1 MEKGKDMNTSLI
13 GGPSQGNEHEHLR
26 LRLSRTF
33 FNFFSEL
40 NRCMRGEVAES
51 RFETVKQHVLDS
63 FVSKRKG
70 LSIKEIKDRGFDIY
84 KKRTNS
90 IDQLVAA
97 AYSMKFLEDIENIF
111 PEKTITITQE
121 GISFLE
127 VEYTNNFSEEFRLFE
142 EQLNTEMLKVHGLPL
157 EDFFVKELFFY
168 HNSVETIMRIYD
180 SESNELI
187 KRTKRYHDQL
197 RESLGIASREN
208 EYCFYFQPSLLLP
221 TSLRGLDGHTV
232 KLSLEYEGDG
242 LHDLQTSTPFPNK
255 RWVYA
260 DFIPGNSKQV
270 FGGIYPIVANKD
282 QFPRTM
288 VVELKWQIRDNN
300 DKLRL
305 LINER
310 VKCNFT
316 FSPYG
321 GRLFS
326 NVQNVSRSSPIKTV
340 NDFTDAEKVI
350 LNRSPNPKIN
360 AYDKYL
366 FLEYNNEKDL
376 SLTNFPEHLHSV
388 SYIYNA
394 GRN

>member
-1 MEKGKDMNTSLI
+1 MNNSLI
-13 GGPSQGNEHEHLR
+13 CGPLQGIENDNLK
-26 LRLSRTF
+26 LWLSKTF

-40 NRCMRGEVAES
+40 NRCMRGEVSES
-51 RFETVKQHVLDS
+51 RFETVKQQVLDS

-90 IDQLVAA
+90 IDQLLAA
-97 AYSMKFLEDIENIF
+97 AYSMGLLEEIENIF
-111 PEKTITITQE
+111 PEKTITLTQK
-121 GISFLE
+121 GINFLE
-127 VEYTNNFSEEFRLFE
+127 VEYTNNYSEEFRLFE
-142 EQLNTEMLKVHGLPL
+142 EQLKNEMLKVDGLPL
-157 EDFFVKELFFY
+157 DDFLVKELFFD
-168 HNSVETIMRIYD
+168 HHSVETIMRIYD
-180 SESNELI
+180 SESNELV
-187 KRTKRYHDQL
+187 KRTKRYHHQL
-197 RESLGIASREN
+197 RESLGIALKEN

-221 TSLRGLDGHTV
+221 TSMAGLHGHTV
-232 KLSLEYEGDG
+232 KLRLEYDGEG
-242 LHDLQTSTPFPNK
+242 LHGIQTSTPFPNK

-260 DFIPGNSKQV
+260 DFIPDNSKQV
-270 FGGIYPIVANKD
+270 FGGIYPIVANKN
-282 QFPRTM
+282 QFPKTM
-288 VVELKWQIRDNN
+288 VVQLEWQIRDNN
-300 DKLRL
+300 DKIRL

-326 NVQNVSRSSPIKTV
+326 NVQNLSRSSPIKTV

-360 AYDKYL
+360 AFDKYL
-366 FLEYNNEKDL
+366 YLEYNNEKEI

-394 GRN
+394 ERNKLI

>member
-1 MEKGKDMNTSLI
+1 MSRLKVDQMENELI
-13 GGPSQGNEHEHLR
+13 R
-26 LRLSRTF
+26 LRLSKTF

-40 NRCMRGEVAES
+40 NRCMRGEVSEN
-51 RFETVKQHVLDS
+51 RFKTVKQHVLDT
-63 FVSKRKG
+63 FALKRKG
-70 LSIKEIKDRGFDIY
+70 LSNQEIKDRGFDIY

-90 IDQLVAA
+90 IDQMLAA
-97 AYSMKFLEDIENIF
+97 AYSMGLLKDTENIF
-111 PEKTITITQE
+111 TEKTITISE
-121 GISFLE
+121 KGISFLE
-127 VEYTNNFSEEFRLFE
+127 VEYTNNYSEEFRLFE
-142 EQLNTEMLKVHGLPL
+142 EQLKNEMLKVHGLPL
-157 EDFFVKELFFY
+157 EDFLIKELFFY

-180 SESNELI
+180 SKSNNLVQ
-187 KRTKRYHDQL
+187 RTKRYHDQL
-197 RESLGIASREN
+197 REFLGITLKEN

-221 TSLRGLDGHTV
+221 TSMAGLDGHTV
-232 KLSLEYEGDG
+232 KLSFEYEGEG
-242 LHDLQTSTPFPNK
+242 LHDIQTSTPFPNK

-260 DFIPGNSKQV
+260 DFIPDNSKQV

-282 QFPRTM
+282 QFPKTL
-288 VVELKWQIRDNN
+288 VVQLIWQIRDNN

-321 GRLFS
+321 GQLFS
-326 NVQNVSRSSPIKTV
+326 NVQNLSRSSPIKTV

-360 AYDKYL
+360 AFDKYL
-366 FLEYNNEKDL
+366 YLEYNNEKEI

-388 SYIYNA
+388 SYIYSA
-394 GRN
+394 GRNKGG